1 MSNIY
6 LYTDDIELGTKLT
19 ARLIHL
25 DRSIKFL
32 DSLSTLADENSLVLI
47 DLDTYEATPD
57 AIQALKLKYPDLRL
71 IGFMTQI
78 HKKLRDDYR
87 QSGCEMVYL
96 RSALINNPGSILLE
110 DERKNSN

>member
-19 ARLIHL
+19 ARLMHL

-110 DERKNSN
+110 DDRKKSN

>member
-6 LYTDDIELGTKLT
+6 LYTNDIELGTKLT
-19 ARLIHL
+19 DRLLHL

-32 DSLSTLADENSLVLI
+32 DSFATLVYENSLVLV
-47 DLDTYEATPD
+47 DLDASEVNPD
-57 AIQALKLKYPDLRL
+57 AIQRLKLKYPDIRL

-78 HKKLRDDYR
+78 HKNLRDDYR

-96 RSALINNPGSILLE
+96 RSALINNPDSILLE
-110 DERKNSN
+110 DDRK

>member
-25 DRSIKFL
+25 ERSIKFL

-57 AIQALKLKYPDLRL
+57 AIQALKLKYPNLRL

-87 QSGCEMVYL
+87 KSGCEMVYL
-96 RSALINNPGSILLE
+96 KSVLLNNPDSILLE
-110 DERKNSN
+110 DARK

>member
-25 DRSIKFL
+25 ERSIKFL
-32 DSLSTLADENSLVLI
+32 DSLSTPADENSLVLI

-57 AIQALKLKYPDLRL
+57 AIQALKLKYPNLRL

-78 HKKLRDDYR
+78 HKKLRDDYCK
-87 QSGCEMVYL
+87 SGCEMVYL
-96 RSALINNPGSILLE
+96 KSALLNNPDSILLE
-110 DERKNSN
+110 DDRK

>member
-19 ARLIHL
+19 ARLMHL

-110 DERKNSN
+110 DGRKKSN

>member
-25 DRSIKFL
+25 ERSIKFL

-78 HKKLRDDYR
+78 HKKLWDDYR
-87 QSGCEMVYL
+87 KSGCEMVYSK
-96 RSALINNPGSILLE
+96 SALLNNPDSILLE
-110 DERKNSN
+110 DDRK

>member
-19 ARLIHL
+19 ARLMHL

-57 AIQALKLKYPDLRL
+57 AIQALKLKYSNLRL

-87 QSGCEMVYL
+87 KSGCEMVYL
-96 RSALINNPGSILLE
+96 KSALLNNPDSILLE
-110 DERKNSN
+110 DDRK

>member
-25 DRSIKFL
+25 ERSIKFL

-57 AIQALKLKYPDLRL
+57 AIQALKLKYPNLRL

-87 QSGCEMVYL
+87 KSGCEMVYL
-96 RSALINNPGSILLE
+96 KSALLNNPDSILLE
-110 DERKNSN
+110 DDRK